1 MAQKMEVISVA
12 FPFCPMTDEI
22 LKKFS
27 KATQDSNQTI
37 DSPKFPAEFASQE
50 FQPVLELNPQ
60 HSETDQS
67 DIHNNNQY

>member
-1 MAQKMEVISVA
+1 MEVISVA

-22 LKKFS
+22 LKKLS

-50 FQPVLELNPQ
+50 LKSVSELNP
-60 HSETDQS
+60 HPSDTDQS
-67 DIHNNNQY
+67 DSPQQ